1 MRKEELKRY
10 IAKPGTLGQAELT
23 AIEQMIE
30 VYPFCQTFQT
40 LKAKAIHNLQL
51 NDANTSLKKAALYAS
66 NRQSLYHL
74 LYKVPTELSRT
85 SELAKLQI
93 SEEAPQ
99 LRSASFGDKE
109 EEKSELSNNRTSEEA
124 PQLRSASFGEQEE
137 EKSEFSD
144 YRTIEETTLQTS
156 EIANLQISE
165 EAPQLRSASFGEQE
179 EVESE
184 EANLQTSEIANLQI
198 SEDVVQDSEVQNPDN
213 NQDRISDLLNFRP
226 SEFLNFNE
234 WLAKTNPEKPK
245 PIEKKTIIRLDTS
258 EEIKPLVEDAIG
270 ELILGN
276 VFNEGYLIKADEKLG
291 ADEVGSLK
299 NPLIEEFINA
309 GHPKVIKLNKE
320 DLPNSVENKAKR
332 SADDSDVPVSE
343 TLAQIFVKQK
353 LFGKAIA
360 AYEKLSLKYPEK
372 KPYFASLIE
381 EIKKEIN

>member
-10 IAKPGTLGQAELT
+10 IAKAGTLGQAELT

-40 LKAKAIHNLQL
+40 LKAKAIHNLQI
-51 NDANTSLKKAALYAS
+51 NDANASLKKAALYAS

-74 LYKVPTELSRT
+74 MYKVPAELSRT
-85 SELAKLQI
+85 SELANLQI
-93 SEEAPQ
+93 TEEAVP
-99 LRSASFGDKE
+99 FGSSQGPEAPDSHAIHRLE
-109 EEKSELSNNRTSEEA
+109 EEIQHPDSYRDSNPEGQKSSSPEVQELEDQIFENSELRKFGTSDQEVQFSEDQKFKTSEIQNFRTSE
-124 PQLRSASFGEQEE
+124 
-137 EKSEFSD
+137 
-144 YRTIEETTLQTS
+144 
-156 EIANLQISE
+156 
-165 EAPQLRSASFGEQE
+165 
-179 EVESE
+179 
-184 EANLQTSEIANLQI
+184 
-198 SEDVVQDSEVQNPDN
+198 
-213 NQDRISDLLNFRP
+213 LLNFT
-226 SEFLNFNE
+226 E

-245 PIEKKTIIRLDTS
+245 QAEKKTIIRLDTS
-258 EEIKPLVEDAIG
+258 EEIKPLVDDALG

-276 VFNEGYLIKADEKLG
+276 VFNEGYLIKADEKL
-291 ADEVGSLK
+291 ASDEVGSLK

>member
-1 MRKEELKRY
+1 MRKEDLKRY
-10 IAKPGTLGQAELT
+10 IANPGTLGQAELS

-51 NDANTSLKKAALYAS
+51 NDSNVSLKKAALYAS
-66 NRQSLYHL
+66 NRQSLYHT
-74 LYKVPTELSRT
+74 LYKVP
-85 SELAKLQI
+85 SELYRTI
-93 SEEAPQ
+93 
-99 LRSASFGDKE
+99 
-109 EEKSELSNNRTSEEA
+109 ELSN
-124 PQLRSASFGEQEE
+124 
-137 EKSEFSD
+137 
-144 YRTIEETTLQTS
+144 YRTIEEDRTIELSNHRTIEEVQKIGIS
-156 EIANLQISE
+156 ESAPFGSAQGPEATDSDTVNSVEEEIQISEDQNPDSHRDEISE
-165 EAPQLRSASFGEQE
+165 EA
-179 EVESE
+179 
-184 EANLQTSEIANLQI
+184 
-198 SEDVVQDSEVQNPDN
+198 VQDSEVQN
-213 NQDRISDLLNFRP
+213 FRT

-234 WLAKTNPEKPK
+234 WLQKTSPVQQKPT
-245 PIEKKTIIRLDTS
+245 EKKTIIRLDTS

-276 VFNEGYLIKADEKLG
+276 VFNEGYLIKADEKISSM
-291 ADEVGSLK
+291 DIGSLK

-332 SADDSDVPVSE
+332 SADDSEVPVSE
-343 TLAQIFVKQK
+343 TLAQIFAKQK

>member
-10 IAKPGTLGQAELT
+10 IAQPGTLGQAELT

-51 NDANTSLKKAALYAS
+51 SDVNASLKKAAIYAS
-66 NRQSLYHL
+66 NRQSLYHT
-74 LYKVPTELSRT
+74 LYKVPAEIIRT
-85 SELAKLQI
+85 SELANLRI
-93 SEEAPQ
+93 SEEEIQ
-99 LRSASFGDKE
+99 DS
-109 EEKSELSNNRTSEEA
+109 KSPAVQQSSD
-124 PQLRSASFGEQEE
+124 PIVQQSSDPVVQE
-137 EKSEFSD
+137 SSD
-144 YRTIEETTLQTS
+144 PIVQQS
-156 EIANLQISE
+156 SDPA
-165 EAPQLRSASFGEQE
+165 
-179 EVESE
+179 V
-184 EANLQTSEIANLQI
+184 QI
-198 SEDVVQDSEVQNPDN
+198 SEDQ
-213 NQDRISDLLNFRP
+213 NFRT
-226 SEFLNFNE
+226 SEFLNFTE

-245 PIEKKTIIRLDTS
+245 QAEKKTIIRLDTS
-258 EEIKPLVEDAIG
+258 EEIKPLVDDALG

-276 VFNEGYLIKADEKLG
+276 VFNEGYLIKADEKMSSE
-291 ADEVGSLK
+291 DVGSLK

-309 GHPKVIKLNKE
+309 AHPKVIKLNKE

-372 KPYFASLIE
+372 KPYFAGLIE